1 MEILQNILDNSQYS
15 FLSALILG
23 LMTAISPCPLAT
35 NISAIGFIGRNLED
49 KRRVFINGLVYTL
62 GRAFSYTTL
71 ALIIFLGAS
80 KFNVSRL
87 FQGYGEK
94 LLGPILII
102 IGLFMLNLIRI
113 PLPSVSRL
121 GEKLEHRNAGSYL
134 TSFFLGSVFAL
145 AFCPYSG
152 VLYFMMLIPMTVSSV
167 SGLYLP
173 VIFAIATGLPVILFA
188 WLLAYAVSNVGKL
201 YNNLKVFEYWF
212 RRIVAVIFIA
222 SGLYFIAI
230 YFIN

>member
-94 LLGPILII
+94 LLRADINNYRTLYAQ
-102 IGLFMLNLIRI
+102 FDKN
-113 PLPSVSRL
+113 
-121 GEKLEHRNAGSYL
+121 
-134 TSFFLGSVFAL
+134 TSTL
-145 AFCPYSG
+145 C
-152 VLYFMMLIPMTVSSV
+152 
-167 SGLYLP
+167 
-173 VIFAIATGLPVILFA
+173 
-188 WLLAYAVSNVGKL
+188 
-201 YNNLKVFEYWF
+201 
-212 RRIVAVIFIA
+212 
-222 SGLYFIAI
+222 
-230 YFIN
+230 